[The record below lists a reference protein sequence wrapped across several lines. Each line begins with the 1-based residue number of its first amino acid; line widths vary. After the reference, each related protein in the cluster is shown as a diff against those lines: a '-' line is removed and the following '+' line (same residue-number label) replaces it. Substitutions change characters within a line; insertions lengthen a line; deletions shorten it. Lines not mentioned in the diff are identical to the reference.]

1 MANKQRTAF
10 DIDLTDEQRQC
21 LAHWLTNEYNNALAA
36 RSALDVEVDY
46 WHQLYE
52 QARRDAFNR
61 LADRDG
67 LLVDAEPDQL
77 GIALVNR
84 YHAVKRAGKI

>member
-1 MANKQRTAF
+1 MLVASLRERIVGELMMQPIR
-10 DIDLTDEQRQC
+10 
-21 LAHWLTNEYNNALAA
+21 NET
-36 RSALDVEVDY
+36 SAVEIASA
-46 WHQLYE
+46 QLYE

>member
-1 MANKQRTAF
+1 VS
-10 DIDLTDEQRQC
+10 
-21 LAHWLTNEYNNALAA
+21 
-36 RSALDVEVDY
+36 SA
-46 WHQLYE
+46 
-52 QARRDAFNR
+52 R

-67 LLVDAEPDQL
+67 LMGDAEPDQL

>member
-1 MANKQRTAF
+1 MEIA
-10 DIDLTDEQRQC
+10 
-21 LAHWLTNEYNNALAA
+21 
-36 RSALDVEVDY
+36 SA
-46 WHQLYE
+46 QLYE
-52 QARRDAFNR
+52 QARRDAFNK

>member
-1 MANKQRTAF
+1 MTRRVGPGAPANGN
-10 DIDLTDEQRQC
+10 D
-21 LAHWLTNEYNNALAA
+21 AHEMSGDTQNPGELMMQPLVTSE
-36 RSALDVEVDY
+36 SAVEIASA
-46 WHQLYE
+46 QLYE
-52 QARRDAFNR
+52 QARRDAFNK